1 MSSTEE
7 AAVVHFLKLFE
18 STADCD
24 PTIVEFLCEQLSG
37 LTESCS
43 DPELFLL
50 NEVLSGIV
58 FEFEDLNEV
67 EQNEI
72 SVDLL
77 RRLRATPT
85 LTSSSPTTAPSS
97 SPPTPLSPPTPSS
110 PTPSS
115 SVSLSPLPQN
125 PTMKATRTRRKRTG
139 HDTTTTPTIA
149 NKDTTRTTSSAVH
162 TAATSPSANPSVMAN
177 YFFSS
182 NGGHLDQATLSY
194 LLDLL
199 NESESAEDLSAA
211 LPFIYANAPNL
222 NPKAESETLDF
233 LQHLHSCLL
242 RQKKKQ
248 TMEMQA
254 KRDHEKQELMNSAVI
269 PESLRPTLTT
279 TTVAAATVATV
290 GARRLSSSSTATTT
304 TTTTITTSSPAIE
317 RTPSLDLMAE
327 TFPAAGLHLLD
338 WVLNYKYAGDLQEA
352 SLYLIDQ
359 DIHKL
364 NQHRL
369 EILRKEKI
377 VAARLEKK
385 NQKLLAA
392 ERQKVIERY
401 NDEKSLPIQTR
412 KGLKGCRPVPNTHD
426 GRRLDKVQ
434 KKIKGEKE
442 TRWVDGMQMRV
453 RKGTK
458 KITVDQ
464 NKEEWDGGSRGKV
477 TTKGKRGVGFR

>member
-50 NEVLSGIV
+50 NEVLSGVV

-77 RRLRATPT
+77 RRLRLRATPT
-85 LTSSSPTTAPSS
+85 LTPSSTTTPSS
-97 SPPTPLSPPTPSS
+97 SPPTPLSPPTQSS

-115 SVSLSPLPQN
+115 SISLSPSPQN
-125 PTMKATRTRRKRTG
+125 PTKKATRTRRKRTG
-139 HDTTTTPTIA
+139 HDTTTTTTTTTTPTIA

-162 TAATSPSANPSVMAN
+162 TAATSISENPSAMAKS
-177 YFFSS
+177 FFSS

-199 NESESAEDLSAA
+199 NESESAEDLSTA

-233 LQHLHSCLL
+233 LQHLQSCLL
-242 RQKKKQ
+242 RQKKKEA
-248 TMEMQA
+248 MEKQA

-269 PESLRPTLTT
+269 PESL
-279 TTVAAATVATV
+279 ATF
-290 GARRLSSSSTATTT
+290 GARRLSSSSTVTTT

-359 DIHKL
+359 DINKL

-392 ERQKVIERY
+392 ERQKLIERY

-426 GRRLDKVQ
+426 GRRLGKVQ

-458 KITVDQ
+458 KITVDK

>member
-149 NKDTTRTTSSAVH
+149 NKDTT
-162 TAATSPSANPSVMAN
+162 
-177 YFFSS
+177 
-182 NGGHLDQATLSY
+182 
-194 LLDLL
+194 
-199 NESESAEDLSAA
+199 
-211 LPFIYANAPNL
+211 
-222 NPKAESETLDF
+222 
-233 LQHLHSCLL
+233 
-242 RQKKKQ
+242 
-248 TMEMQA
+248 
-254 KRDHEKQELMNSAVI
+254 
-269 PESLRPTLTT
+269 
-279 TTVAAATVATV
+279 AAAWTSGEAVSKV
-290 GARRLSSSSTATTT
+290 YSRIVPSS
-304 TTTTITTSSPAIE
+304 
-317 RTPSLDLMAE
+317 L
-327 TFPAAGLHLLD
+327 
-338 WVLNYKYAGDLQEA
+338 
-352 SLYLIDQ
+352 
-359 DIHKL
+359 
-364 NQHRL
+364 
-369 EILRKEKI
+369 
-377 VAARLEKK
+377 
-385 NQKLLAA
+385 
-392 ERQKVIERY
+392 
-401 NDEKSLPIQTR
+401 
-412 KGLKGCRPVPNTHD
+412 
-426 GRRLDKVQ
+426 
-434 KKIKGEKE
+434 
-442 TRWVDGMQMRV
+442 
-453 RKGTK
+453 
-458 KITVDQ
+458 
-464 NKEEWDGGSRGKV
+464 
-477 TTKGKRGVGFR
+477 